1 MSYLI
6 PGELLPE
13 DGFIEL
19 NKGRETTTLKVAN
32 TSDRPIQIGS
42 HYHFFESNKGL
53 EFDRKKSLGKRLDI
67 PAGTAIRFEPGDQR
81 EVCLVPFAGDRKIFG
96 FNGLINDSL
105 QK

>member
-1 MSYLI
+1 MSNLI
-6 PGELLPE
+6 PGEVIPE

-19 NKGRETTTLKVAN
+19 NKGREITTLKVAN

-42 HYHFFESNKGL
+42 HYHFFECNKGL
-53 EFDRKKSLGKRLDI
+53 KFDRQKSLGKRLDI

-81 EVCLVPFAGDRKIFG
+81 EVSLVPFAGERKIFG

-105 QK
+105 QQ

>member
-6 PGELLPE
+6 PGELIPE

-19 NKGRETTTLKVAN
+19 NKGRKITTLNVAN

-53 EFDRKKSLGKRLDI
+53 EFDRQQSLGKRLDI

-81 EVCLVPFAGDRKIFG
+81 EVNLVPYAGDRKIFG

>member
-6 PGELLPE
+6 PGELIPE

-53 EFDRKKSLGKRLDI
+53 EFDRKKIS
-67 PAGTAIRFEPGDQR
+67 R
-81 EVCLVPFAGDRKIFG
+81 EKVRHPRRYCYQI
-96 FNGLINDSL
+96 
-105 QK
+105 

>member
-1 MSYLI
+1 MSHLI
-6 PGELLPE
+6 PGELIPE
-13 DGFIEL
+13 KGFIEL
-19 NKGRETTTLKVAN
+19 NKGREITTLTVAN

-53 EFDRKKSLGKRLDI
+53 EFDRRQSLGKRLDI

-81 EVCLVPFAGDRKIFG
+81 EVSLVPYAGERKVFG

-105 QK
+105 KT

>member
-6 PGELLPE
+6 PGELFPE

-81 EVCLVPFAGDRKIFG
+81 EVNLVPYAGDRKIFG

-105 QK
+105 QQ

>member
-6 PGELLPE
+6 PGELIPE

-42 HYHFFESNKGL
+42 HYPVSYTHL
-53 EFDRKKSLGKRLDI
+53 TLPTTD
-67 PAGTAIRFEPGDQR
+67 
-81 EVCLVPFAGDRKIFG
+81 
-96 FNGLINDSL
+96 
-105 QK
+105 

>member
-6 PGELLPE
+6 PGELIPDE
-13 DGFIEL
+13 GFIEL
-19 NKGRETTTLKVAN
+19 NKGREITTLKVAN

-42 HYHFFESNKGL
+42 HYHFFESNQGL
-53 EFDRKKSLGKRLDI
+53 KFDRQNSLGKRLDI

-81 EVCLVPFAGDRKIFG
+81 EVNLVPYAGERKIFG

-105 QK
+105 NK

>member
-6 PGELLPE
+6 PGELIPE

-81 EVCLVPFAGDRKIFG
+81 EVNLIPYAGARKIFG

-105 QK
+105 QQ

>member
-6 PGELLPE
+6 PGELIPE

-81 EVCLVPFAGDRKIFG
+81 EVSLVPYAGKRQVFG

-105 QK
+105 KK